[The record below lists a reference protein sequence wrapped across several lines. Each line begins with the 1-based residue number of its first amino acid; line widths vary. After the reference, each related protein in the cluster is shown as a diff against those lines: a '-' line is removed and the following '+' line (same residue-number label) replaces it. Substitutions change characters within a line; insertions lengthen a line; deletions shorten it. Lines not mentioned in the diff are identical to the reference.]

1 MSRNFVAALMSIALA
16 CLAVAFVVI
25 AVISDAGPTWA
36 WIVLAATAVAVAAAL
51 LRVGILTTDS
61 R

>member
-1 MSRNFVAALMSIALA
+1 MNRNSVAVLMSIALA

-36 WIVLAATAVAVAAAL
+36 WIALAAMAVAVGSAL
-51 LRVGILTTDS
+51 LRVGTV
-61 R
+61 RAER